1 MAETNTET
9 ETETVAETE
18 TETDTGVSE
27 DQEPVAAPRPAR
39 RRELWLSVAVAAV
52 VLIAGG
58 FVTFRLARPVPAP
71 QIVQTV
77 AQTYAIPGAAPG
89 LPWPKAGQAAVDV
102 DGFGRV
108 GTSGG
113 SRPVPI
119 ASVAKVMT
127 AYLILRDHPLRLD
140 EDGPTLTV
148 SAEEAATYP
157 SQFAS
162 GESVVRVVAGETLTE
177 RQALVALLLPS
188 ANNIAHILARWDAGD
203 DVAFVTKMNQA
214 AAQLGMANT
223 HYTDPSGLEA
233 ATVSTAA
240 DQATLGRLAMQ
251 VPVFAQIVALPQA
264 ALPVVGQVSN
274 VNTQLF
280 QDGIIGIKTGFT
292 DEAGGCL
299 LFAAEISAEGR
310 RFKVI
315 GAVLAPGPNMTDA
328 FEAARRLIQ
337 ASSGLLHR
345 YRVVGAGDVVATVR
359 GPMGRSTTLVPGG
372 DVSVLGW
379 PGLTYR
385 IETLGSVRG
394 RIAAGAG
401 VGTLKLTASDTAVT
415 AALQATHTLN
425 PPSQWERITHM

>member
-1 MAETNTET
+1 MEVE
-9 ETETVAETE
+9 
-18 TETDTGVSE
+18 
-27 DQEPVAAPRPAR
+27 QEPVVAPRPAR
-39 RRELWLSVAVAAV
+39 RRELWLSVAAAAV
-52 VLIAGG
+52 VLTVGG
-58 FVTFRLARPVPAP
+58 FVTFGLARSVPAP
-71 QIVQTV
+71 QLVQTV
-77 AQTYAIPGAAPG
+77 PQTYAIPGAAPV
-89 LPWPKAGQAAVDV
+89 LPWPKAGQAAVEI
-102 DGFGRV
+102 DGLGRV
-108 GTSGG
+108 GAFGG

-127 AYLILRDHPLRLD
+127 AYVILRDHPLRLD

-148 SAEEAATYP
+148 SAEEAAAYP
-157 SQFAS
+157 SQLAS
-162 GESVVRVVAGETLTE
+162 GESLVRVVAGEALTE

-203 DVAFVTKMNQA
+203 DAAFVTKMNQA

-223 HYTDPSGLEA
+223 HYTDPSGLDA

-240 DQATLGRLAMQ
+240 DQVLLGRLALQM
-251 VPVFAQIVALPQA
+251 PVFAQIVAMPQA

-274 VNTQLF
+274 VNTQLY
-280 QDGIIGIKTGFT
+280 QDGIIGIKTGST

-299 LFAAEISAEGR
+299 LFAAEISAEGH

-328 FEAARRLIQ
+328 FEASRRLIQ
-337 ASSGLLHR
+337 ASSGLLHQ

-372 DVSVLGW
+372 DVNVFGW

-385 IETLGSVRG
+385 VETSGDVRG

-401 VGTLKLTASDTAVT
+401 VGTLKLTASGTAVT
-415 AALQATHTLN
+415 AALHATHTLK
-425 PPSQWERITHM
+425 PPSRWERITHP

>member
-1 MAETNTET
+1 ME
-9 ETETVAETE
+9 
-18 TETDTGVSE
+18 
-27 DQEPVAAPRPAR
+27 QEPVVAPRPAR
-39 RRELWLSVAVAAV
+39 RRGLWLSVAAAAV
-52 VLIAGG
+52 VLLTAGG
-58 FVTFRLARPVPAP
+58 FVTFGLARSVPAP

-77 AQTYAIPGAAPG
+77 PRTYAIPGAAPV
-89 LPWPKAGQAAVDV
+89 LPWPKAGQATVEI
-102 DGFGRV
+102 DGLGRV
-108 GTSGG
+108 GTFGG

-127 AYLILRDHPLRLD
+127 AYLILRDHPLGLD
-140 EDGPTLTV
+140 DDGPTLTV
-148 SAEEAATYP
+148 SAEEAAAYP
-157 SQFAS
+157 SQLAS
-162 GESVVRVVAGETLTE
+162 GESVVRVTAGEVLTE

-203 DVAFVTKMNQA
+203 KAAFVTKMNQA
-214 AAQLGMANT
+214 AAQLGMAST

-240 DQATLGRLAMQ
+240 DQVILGRLAMQ
-251 VPVFAQIVALPQA
+251 MPVFAQIVALPQA

-274 VNTQLF
+274 VNTQLY
-280 QDGIIGIKTGFT
+280 QDGIIGIKTGST

-299 LFAAEISAEGR
+299 LFAAEISAEGH

-315 GAVLAPGPNMTDA
+315 GVVLGPGPNMTDA
-328 FEAARRLIQ
+328 FEASRRLIQ

-359 GPMGRSTTLVPGG
+359 GPMGRSTTLAPSG

-385 IETLGSVRG
+385 VETLGSVRG

-401 VGTLKLTASDTAVT
+401 VGTLKLTASGTAVT
-415 AALQATHTLN
+415 AALQATHTLK
-425 PPSQWERITHM
+425 PPSRWERITHV

>member
-1 MAETNTET
+1 MAI
-9 ETETVAETE
+9 
-18 TETDTGVSE
+18 
-27 DQEPVAAPRPAR
+27 
-39 RRELWLSVAVAAV
+39 AAV
-52 VLIAGG
+52 VLTAGG
-58 FVTFRLARPVPAP
+58 FVTYGLAKPVPVP

-77 AQTYAIPGAAPG
+77 AQTYTIPGAAPVM
-89 LPWPKAGQAAVDV
+89 PWPKAGQAAVDV

-127 AYLILRDHPLRLD
+127 AYLILRDHPMRLD

-162 GESVVRVVAGETLTE
+162 GESVVKVVAGETLTE

-203 DVAFVTKMNQA
+203 DAAFVTKMNQA
-214 AAQLGMANT
+214 AAQLGMTNT

-240 DQATLGRLAMQ
+240 DQAALGRLAMQ
-251 VPVFAQIVALPQA
+251 MPVFAQIVAMPQA

-274 VNTQLF
+274 VNTQLY
-280 QDGIIGIKTGFT
+280 QDGMIGIKTGFT

-299 LFAAEISAEGR
+299 LFAAEISAEGHR
-310 RFKVI
+310 YKLI

-328 FEAARRLIQ
+328 FDAARRLIQ
-337 ASSGLLHR
+337 ASSGLLHQ
-345 YRVVGAGDVVATVR
+345 YRVVGAGDGVATVR
-359 GPMGRSTTLVPGG
+359 GAMGRSTTLVPGG
-372 DVSVLGW
+372 DVNVLGW

-394 RIAAGAG
+394 RVGAGAG
-401 VGTLKLTASDTAVT
+401 VGTLKLTVAGTAVT
-415 AALQATHTLN
+415 AALHATHTLK
-425 PPSQWERITHM
+425 PPSKWERITHV